1 MGFELDKLMKQ
12 YGVST
17 PTVATYTGT
26 AAPTTPPVATA
37 TQADKDAFAEQ
48 TRKYNLDQNAYNQYK
63 QQYQDRMQAGSQYG
77 PPTTAA
83 KIVNPT
89 YGAVGLN
96 MQGMSDADRQ
106 AYYNSQRKLGY
117 TIGDL
122 KANAEKTF
130 GVGSVADPN
139 WNGWESQYNPNYVP
153 PAGPIVATGY
163 TPPVTTTTTG
173 TTGATDTPDG
183 SYAGQYFDPND
194 PNNPYYHNAR
204 GGSIHA
210 LAAKYRNGGPV
221 KTHYK
226 TAGAVNL
233 GNYNYDPAKVAASDS
248 PSWLKAVIA
257 QIAQLPPKAE
267 QTPNITSPAGDVNAE
282 KTPRQVSSAIGYDP
296 AVIIS
301 SPATPTTGTYN
312 APDTFNGSYDSQYF
326 DPNNP
331 NWAYTEQY
339 NEPSNPF
346 YGHARHNSIHA
357 LAAKYRNGGPVKRH
371 YDDGGN
377 VDFGADNPA
386 NLPTMASPVAGV
398 PSMDAIA
405 AATRAAPMPQAAPV
419 APAAVDPNA
428 MLASAVRSRT
438 LPETTKAFSDYDAAQ
453 KAVMDSLRQQGA
465 EKISNGPS
473 KAETYFK
480 LAAAFAEPGKTG
492 SFGEGLGRAAGVMGD
507 YQKAAR
513 ESDIANAMAKR
524 SLQNEMLKYQAQSA
538 EKALEQRVKIQDTY
552 DQANKMPAKM
562 QDFIAYNSM
571 SPTQQKAFRE
581 MNSNNPALP
590 ALLQEFD
597 AFKNMSSGDQAL
609 YKQMR
614 STAAVAPV
622 LSGNALD
629 TVAEQVRLTGKIPA
643 GFTRNLAQVGAIWNR
658 AAELAALDGDDAK
671 SLALRQQSLTSDQGS
686 LKDLTKK
693 TDAIEAFENTAKKNL
708 DMVVRAANELNFE
721 EWPVVNEKILQGKKL
736 TGDSKAAKLYAAII
750 PFVDEYG
757 KILSGATG
765 AAGATDSS
773 KAEAASLIAPYMT
786 AETINELAP
795 WFKEEMG
802 NRTTSLYDQL
812 DTIQARM
819 GGGKRRPPKE
829 ANSPAAASLPAGIPA
844 GSKIIGKTPDGK
856 DVYQDTTGKKWV
868 E

>member
-26 AAPTTPPVATA
+26 AAPTELTSTA

-48 TRKYNLDQNAYNQYK
+48 ARKYNLDQNAYNQYK
-63 QQYQDRMQAGSQYG
+63 QQYQDRMQTGSQYG

-117 TIGDL
+117 TMGDL

-139 WNGWESQYNPNYVP
+139 WNGWEGQYNPDYVS
-153 PAGPIVATGY
+153 PAGPIVATGSA
-163 TPPVTTTTTG
+163 PPVTTTA
-173 TTGATDTPDG
+173 GATDATNTAGG

-194 PNNPYYHNAR
+194 PNSPYYQGYAQ
-204 GGSIHA
+204 GG
-210 LAAKYRNGGPV
+210 
-221 KTHYK
+221 
-226 TAGAVNL
+226 
-233 GNYNYDPAKVAASDS
+233 
-248 PSWLKAVIA
+248 
-257 QIAQLPPKAE
+257 
-267 QTPNITSPAGDVNAE
+267 
-282 KTPRQVSSAIGYDP
+282 
-296 AVIIS
+296 
-301 SPATPTTGTYN
+301 
-312 APDTFNGSYDSQYF
+312 
-326 DPNNP
+326 
-331 NWAYTEQY
+331 
-339 NEPSNPF
+339 
-346 YGHARHNSIHA
+346 SIHA

-377 VDFGADNPA
+377 VDFGNDNPA

-405 AATRAAPMPQAAPV
+405 AATRAAPMPQVAPSAAPT

-428 MLASAVRSRT
+428 MLASAVRSRM

-538 EKALEQRVKIQDTY
+538 EKALEQHVKMQDTY

-571 SPTQQKAFRE
+571 SPTQQKTFRE

-597 AFKNMSSGDQAL
+597 VYKNMSPGDQAL

-643 GFTRNLAQVGAIWNR
+643 GFTRNAAQVGAIYNR
-658 AAELAALDGDDAK
+658 AAELAAADGDDAK
-671 SLALRQQSLTSDQGS
+671 SLALRQQSFTSDQGS
-686 LKDLTKK
+686 LKKLTAQ
-693 TDAIEAFENTAKKNL
+693 TDAITAFENTAKKNL
-708 DMVVRAANELNFE
+708 DMAVQQANKLDLTQ
-721 EWPVVNEKILQGKKL
+721 WPIVNKAILEGKKL
-736 TGDSKAAKLYAAII
+736 TGDTESAKLYGAMI
-750 PFVDEYG
+750 PFIDEYA
-757 KILSGATG
+757 KILSGSTG
-765 AAGATDSS
+765 AAGASDSS
-773 KAEAASLIAPYMT
+773 RAEAASLLAPYMSPDQ
-786 AETINELAP
+786 INALAP
-795 WFKEEMG
+795 WFKQEME
-802 NRTTSLYDQL
+802 NRTSSLNDQL
-812 DTIQARM
+812 DVIQGRM
-819 GGGKRRPPKE
+819 GGTKRRPKE
-829 ANSPAAASLPAGIPA
+829 AGSPMATSLPAGIPA
-844 GSKIIGKTPDGK
+844 GSIKIGKTPDGK
-856 DVYQDTTGKKWV
+856 DVYKDLNGKQLV
-868 E
+868 IE

>member
-48 TRKYNLDQNAYNQYK
+48 ARKYNLDQNAYNQYK
-63 QQYQDRMQAGSQYG
+63 QQYQDRMQTGSQYG

-117 TIGDL
+117 TMGDL

-139 WNGWESQYNPNYVP
+139 WNGWEGQYNPDYVP
-153 PAGPIVATGY
+153 PAGPIVATGSA
-163 TPPVTTTTTG
+163 PPVTTTA
-173 TTGATDTPDG
+173 GATDATNTAGG

-194 PNNPYYHNAR
+194 PNSPYYQGYAQ
-204 GGSIHA
+204 GG
-210 LAAKYRNGGPV
+210 
-221 KTHYK
+221 
-226 TAGAVNL
+226 
-233 GNYNYDPAKVAASDS
+233 
-248 PSWLKAVIA
+248 
-257 QIAQLPPKAE
+257 
-267 QTPNITSPAGDVNAE
+267 
-282 KTPRQVSSAIGYDP
+282 
-296 AVIIS
+296 
-301 SPATPTTGTYN
+301 
-312 APDTFNGSYDSQYF
+312 
-326 DPNNP
+326 
-331 NWAYTEQY
+331 
-339 NEPSNPF
+339 
-346 YGHARHNSIHA
+346 SIHA

-377 VDFGADNPA
+377 VDFGNDNPA

-398 PSMDAIA
+398 RSMDAIA
-405 AATRAAPMPQAAPV
+405 AATRKATMPPVAPSAAPV
-419 APAAVDPNA
+419 APSATPVAVDPNA

-438 LPETTKAFSDYDAAQ
+438 LPETTNAFKDYDAAQ

-524 SLQNEMLKYQAQSA
+524 SLQNEMLKYQAEST
-538 EKALEQRVKIQDTY
+538 KNALEQRVKIQDTY

-597 AFKNMSSGDQAL
+597 VYKNMSPGDQAL